1 MRRPRKAIA
10 CASIVWILWIDFK
23 RAYTRC
29 TLEAGRRIAVEGIW
43 KLSLWS
49 EFGAAID
56 MLEDALHACPDDLWS
71 EPRPSAGHDWMFWYT
86 AYHVLFWLDLYLS
99 GTAEG
104 FVPPAP
110 FTLDELDP
118 SGVLP
123 PRTYTKDELLAYV
136 RHCRAKCR
144 STIEGLTEE
153 SASRRCTFPWGEL
166 TFAELL
172 LDNMRHVQSHV
183 AELDLMIGQ
192 RTGSGPRWRGKVRS
206 G

>member
-1 MRRPRKAIA
+1 ME
-10 CASIVWILWIDFK
+10 D
-23 RAYTRC
+23 
-29 TLEAGRRIAVEGIW
+29 IW

-56 MLEDALHACPDDLWS
+56 MLEDALRACPDDLWS
-71 EPRPSAGHDWMFWYT
+71 DPRPSEGHDWMFWYT
-86 AYHVLFWLDLYLS
+86 AYHALFWLDLYLL

-118 SGVLP
+118 SGRLP
-123 PRTYTKDELLAYV
+123 PRPYSKDELLAYV
-136 RHCRAKCR
+136 QGNRLKCR
-144 STIEGLTEE
+144 SIINELTEE
-153 SASRRCTFPWGEL
+153 GASRRCAFPWGEL

-172 LDNMRHVQSHV
+172 LDNLRHVQSHV

-192 RTGSGPRWRGKVRS
+192 RTGSGPRWLGKVRS

>member
-1 MRRPRKAIA
+1 MQN
-10 CASIVWILWIDFK
+10 
-23 RAYTRC
+23 
-29 TLEAGRRIAVEGIW
+29 IW
-43 KLSLWS
+43 NRSLWS

-71 EPRPSAGHDWMFWYT
+71 DPRPSEAHDWKFWYT
-86 AYHVLFWLDLYLS
+86 AYHALFWLDLYLS
-99 GTAEG
+99 GTADG

-123 PRTYTKDELLAYV
+123 PRIYARDELLAYV
-136 RHCRAKCR
+136 RHCRTKCR
-144 STIEGLTEE
+144 STIDELTEE
-153 SASRRCTFPWGEL
+153 KASRRCAFPWGEL

-172 LDNMRHVQSHV
+172 LDNMRHVQSHS

-192 RTGSGPRWRGKVRS
+192 RTGSGPRWLGKVRS